1 MDNIGEV
8 LFLAQTMELGLI
20 ASRPYAPCKYD
31 FVVDNGSTLMRVQVK
46 MITAT
51 RPTES
56 SGDVY
61 VGKIGSGTRS
71 KTKYTK
77 NDVDFL
83 AILCHPV
90 NVWYIIPIE
99 EAGDTLSMYFY
110 PHRSLIGDF
119 STGKHEKYFNRWD
132 DMVSRQNHCEKKK
145 T

>member
-77 NDVDFL
+77 KDVDFL
-83 AILCHPV
+83 ATDQVEPGKTGAAFIQMVHVGQQTGVLCTTFGSDVKQFAQPM
-90 NVWYIIPIE
+90 E
-99 EAGDTLSMYFY
+99 
-110 PHRSLIGDF
+110 
-119 STGKHEKYFNRWD
+119 
-132 DMVSRQNHCEKKK
+132 
-145 T
+145 